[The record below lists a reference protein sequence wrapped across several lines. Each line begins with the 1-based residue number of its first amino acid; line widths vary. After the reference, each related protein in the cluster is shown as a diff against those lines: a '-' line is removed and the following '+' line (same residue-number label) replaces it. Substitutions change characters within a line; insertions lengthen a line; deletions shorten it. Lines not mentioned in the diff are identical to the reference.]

1 MKQILLI
8 GIIAWTLVIF
18 GCQTVTGIAEYN
30 NNTAYVEASDLDR
43 SGSREEAF
51 NKFLSIANN
60 DTYSGVQSA
69 QYRVAQGYLEGD
81 GVRQNLPLA
90 IEWFQKATQGQ
101 DLTWSQHA
109 YFALGGIYDAQNKYS
124 VDVDLIKAHEY
135 YSKCAT
141 TGHKH
146 CISEKKRV
154 ERYPEVYISANKVS
168 FYDSSDAV
176 APYGMSIGY
185 RYFKEGNHKE
195 AFKVFLFHAM
205 KGNVSAQENIAV
217 YYRTGDGVPKDER
230 KYIAWLYLAAK
241 NGSDISQFELGSK
254 FRLGELV
261 PGSDVEAMKWFTHAS
276 SQGHA
281 AAYNS
286 IGIIFAHPFDS
297 GIKPDYKKSFDF
309 FTQASNLGLP
319 NADVNLGDSYLAGLG
334 AEKNKSIAKEYY
346 LKAAQNGSMSAKK
359 KLLEHFDYS
368 YASKT
373 SMDKQGDSSA
383 KFNPNDKVVES
394 DIEKSN
400 TYAGE
405 KNIRKPQKTPVQIFS
420 DLNLSVYKIVAM
432 NDEQLIDKKND
443 SQISQ
448 GSAVALSDRI
458 AITNCHVLEGMNV
471 FGAFV
476 NDEFVTFELAA
487 KDKKKDLCVIR
498 SSSPLTF
505 AHLTKDYSRLKVGE
519 QVYAIGSPSG
529 LRNTLSEGI
538 VSGLRE
544 IKGIQHIQ
552 TTTPISPGS
561 SGGGLFDAEGKLIG
575 ITTFRIGDNG
585 NLNFAVSLDEAFPL
599 LEAVK

>member
-1 MKQILLI
+1 
-8 GIIAWTLVIF
+8 
-18 GCQTVTGIAEYN
+18 
-30 NNTAYVEASDLDR
+30 
-43 SGSREEAF
+43 
-51 NKFLSIANN
+51 
-60 DTYSGVQSA
+60 
-69 QYRVAQGYLEGD
+69 
-81 GVRQNLPLA
+81 
-90 IEWFQKATQGQ
+90 
-101 DLTWSQHA
+101 
-109 YFALGGIYDAQNKYS
+109 
-124 VDVDLIKAHEY
+124 
-135 YSKCAT
+135 
-141 TGHKH
+141 
-146 CISEKKRV
+146 
-154 ERYPEVYISANKVS
+154 
-168 FYDSSDAV
+168 
-176 APYGMSIGY
+176 
-185 RYFKEGNHKE
+185 
-195 AFKVFLFHAM
+195 
-205 KGNVSAQENIAV
+205 
-217 YYRTGDGVPKDER
+217 
-230 KYIAWLYLAAK
+230 
-241 NGSDISQFELGSK
+241 
-254 FRLGELV
+254 
-261 PGSDVEAMKWFTHAS
+261 MKWFTHAS

-281 AAYNS
+281 AAFNS
-286 IGIIFAHPFDS
+286 IGVIFANPIDS
-297 GIKPDYKKSFDF
+297 GIKPDYKKSFDY

-346 LKAAQNGSMSAKK
+346 LKAAQNGSMNAKK

-368 YASKT
+368 YTSKT
-373 SMDKQGDSSA
+373 SMEKQGDSSA
-383 KFNPNDKVVES
+383 KSNKFKPNDKVVES
-394 DIEKSN
+394 GIEKSN

-405 KNIRKPQKTPVQIFS
+405 KNTRKSQKTPVQIFS
-420 DLNLSVYKIVAM
+420 DLNLSVYKIVAL

-443 SQISQ
+443 AQISQ

-471 FGAFV
+471 FGAFI
-476 NDEFVTFELAA
+476 NDEFVKFELAA

-519 QVYAIGSPSG
+519 RVYAIGSPSG

-575 ITTFRIGDNG
+575 ITTFGVGDKG